1 MTKPLYGKTLV
12 LAHRGA
18 SAYYP
23 ENTMPAFEAAVDMKS
38 DGFELDVHLSA
49 DGEVVITHDT
59 TLDRVTNKTSTG
71 PVAQKTYAELLAC
84 DVSAQFHETM
94 KSVRMPRLDDVY
106 RLIADTDL
114 IVNVEIKAEG
124 RPLLEKLL
132 ALEDE
137 YGMRDRIIYSS
148 FNHFNLTELQ
158 KMRSDITVAP
168 LYFFNMVAPWLY
180 TAIIGAQ
187 AVHPHYKQLFL
198 LPEYVTECHRR
209 KIAVNTWT
217 VDDPDTAKQ
226 LADMGVD
233 AIITNKPDLIRDT
246 LGYRA

>member
-71 PVAQKTYAELLAC
+71 PVAQKTYAELRAC

-124 RPLLEKLL
+124 RPLLKTPCSW
-132 ALEDE
+132 AE
-137 YGMRDRIIYSS
+137 YGMRIALSTF
-148 FNHFNLTELQ
+148 FNHFNLTEMQ
-158 KMRSDITVAP
+158 KMRSYHRCPP
-168 LYFFNMVAPWLY
+168 LLLQHGRPLALHRNHWGASRSPPLQ
-180 TAIIGAQ
+180 TA
-187 AVHPHYKQLFL
+187 
-198 LPEYVTECHRR
+198 LPF
-209 KIAVNTWT
+209 A
-217 VDDPDTAKQ
+217 
-226 LADMGVD
+226 
-233 AIITNKPDLIRDT
+233 
-246 LGYRA
+246 